1 METKIVFISCLKIF
15 MKKLLGKNI
24 NHTNSNK
31 KRVEKPDSLVT
42 RSPHK
47 VSTFVQQHGSAGLL
61 VGARAPAAKLTNDFG
76 QGKIFHC
83 WIPCRHFLSVFCFAP
98 AARSRTMLVSFP
110 NKFLSLLL
118 DS

>member
-31 KRVEKPDSLVT
+31 KRGEKPDSLVT

-47 VSTFVQQHGSAGLL
+47 VSTFVQQYGSDWCYSFCVHTEKENGKKIKYRPPHVACD
-61 VGARAPAAKLTNDFG
+61 GARRTP
-76 QGKIFHC
+76 
-83 WIPCRHFLSVFCFAP
+83 
-98 AARSRTMLVSFP
+98 RSEIEHVQLESRV
-110 NKFLSLLL
+110 
-118 DS
+118 

>member
-31 KRVEKPDSLVT
+31 KRGEKPDSLVP

-47 VSTFVQQHGSAGLL
+47 VSTFVQQHGPDWCYSFCVHAE
-61 VGARAPAAKLTNDFG
+61 KEN
-76 QGKIFHC
+76 GK
-83 WIPCRHFLSVFCFAP
+83 
-98 AARSRTMLVSFP
+98 
-110 NKFLSLLL
+110 NKI
-118 DS
+118 